1 MLKNYL
7 AVALRNL
14 WRNKTVS
21 FIHIAGLSIGLSCCM
36 LILLYVFDD
45 WSFDRFHKHYDNIY
59 QITMQIKNPDG
70 SLRASIGHTGTVY
83 GPSFQRV
90 IPDINACTRICSN
103 DFVLK
108 KDAEVYRQHI
118 NFADSNFFSVF
129 TFPVLSGDP
138 GTALAGLNGM
148 VVSEA
153 TAMKYFG
160 TVDAVGKTLEFQIDN
175 KFVPFTVTAVAR
187 NCPQNSS
194 IQFDVL
200 LPMKFYLSTGVL
212 DDWMHF
218 DVTTFLLL
226 KPGADANAVAT
237 KMALVYQVESAPA
250 VKAAR
255 SQGFKQSFHLGLQSL
270 TAMHLGGNTYNSD
283 FRSRTSDP
291 IYGYIL
297 GGIAGFILLI
307 ACINFIN
314 LTIAQSQKRSKEIG
328 VRKVIGGS
336 RSQLIRQFLGES
348 FVACGIAFALAVGL
362 ALSALPMFNQL
373 AGKQLSLS
381 YLLDARLVALLLAF
395 YVLTAFTAG
404 FYPALVLS
412 GFNPLDTLYHRFRL
426 TGKNYLG
433 KSLAVLQFTLAGAF
447 ITAAF
452 FMSQQF
458 YYLTHKD
465 LGYND
470 NDLVNVT
477 IDVDNPSKF
486 TALIRSELLTHPS
499 IRAVARHNSGK
510 DRESLMVDSGR
521 EFVASY
527 EHIDENYFSTL
538 QIPVVQGRNFS
549 PAFPTDSTHSLI
561 INETFAQQAG
571 WANPIGRSIQSPIT
585 GKAMI
590 VVGVIRDFNFY
601 PLTAKLDPQVF
612 TIGPPREDL
621 EFDIRIAPA
630 NTSATLGF
638 INNTFRKFA
647 PYSPFSYTF
656 KKDDNQHAY
665 DAQQRWRQIVA
676 FAAIF
681 TAFISCI
688 GLFGLATLATQQR
701 IKEIGIRKVLGASVP
716 NLVRL
721 LSMNFVQLVL
731 LANLIAVPIAWW
743 AVNKWLQNFAYRITL
758 HWWVFASAVG
768 ITLLIA
774 WMTVGLRALK
784 AAIANPVDNLR
795 VE

>member
-7 AVALRNL
+7 AVALRNF
-14 WRNKTVS
+14 WRNKTIS
-21 FIHIAGLSIGLSCCM
+21 FIHIAGLGIGLSCCM
-36 LILLYVFDD
+36 LILLYIFDD
-45 WSFDRFHKHYDNIY
+45 WSFDRFHKRSDRIF
-59 QITMQIKNPDG
+59 QVTMTILNQDG
-70 SLRASIGHTGTVY
+70 SLRANTGSTGTVY
-83 GPSFQRV
+83 GPSFQSS
-90 IPDINACTRICSN
+90 IPEINAYTRINTN
-103 DFVLK
+103 DFVVK
-108 KDAEVYRQHI
+108 KGAEVYTQHI
-118 NFADSNFFSVF
+118 HFADSNFFSVF
-129 TFPVLSGDP
+129 TFPLLSGDP
-138 GTALAGLNGM
+138 RRALTGLHDMVLTEKTARR
-148 VVSEA
+148 
-153 TAMKYFG
+153 YFG
-160 TVDAVGKTLEFQIDN
+160 TADAVGKTLEFQIDN
-175 KFVPFTVTAVAR
+175 KFVPFTVTAVAK

-200 LPMKFYLSTGVL
+200 LPMQFYQSTGVL
-212 DDWMHF
+212 GDWMNI
-218 DVTTFLLL
+218 DVTTFLVLN
-226 KPGADANAVAT
+226 PGADARAVAS
-237 KMALVYQVESAPA
+237 KMVRVYQAESAPA
-250 VKAAR
+250 RKAA
-255 SQGFKQSFHLGLQSL
+255 QAHGFNQSFHLGLQSL
-270 TAMHLGGNTYNSD
+270 TAMHLSGGTYGSD
-283 FRSRTSDP
+283 YRSTTTDP

-348 FVACGIAFALAVGL
+348 FIACGIAFVFAIGL
-362 ALSALPMFNQL
+362 ALLALPMFNQL

-412 GFNPLDTLYHRFRL
+412 GFNPLVTLYHRFRL
-426 TGKNYLG
+426 MGKNYLG
-433 KSLAVLQFTLAGAF
+433 KGLAVLQFTLAGAF

-470 NDLVNVT
+470 NDLVTVT
-477 IDVDNPSKF
+477 IDADNPSQLS
-486 TALIRSELLTHPS
+486 ALIRSELLTHPS
-499 IRAVARHNSGK
+499 IRAVSRHNSGN
-510 DRESLMVDSGR
+510 DRETIRVDSGR
-521 EFVASY
+521 DFAASY

-538 QIPVVQGRNFS
+538 QIPVIKGRNFS
-549 PAFPTDSTHSLI
+549 PAFPADSAHSLI

-571 WANPIGRSIQSPIT
+571 WTNPIGQSVESPNT
-585 GKAMI
+585 GKPMI
-590 VVGVIRDFNFY
+590 VVGVIRDFNFH
-601 PLTAKLDPQVF
+601 PLTAKVAPQLF
-612 TIGPPREDL
+612 TIGPPGEYL
-621 EFDIRIAPA
+621 EFDIRVAPA
-630 NTSATLGF
+630 NPSATLGF
-638 INNTFRKFA
+638 IKKTFKKFA

-665 DAQQRWRQIVA
+665 DAQQKWRQIVS
-676 FAAIF
+676 FAAVF
-681 TAFISCI
+681 TVFISCI
-688 GLFGLATLATQQR
+688 GLFGLATLATQRR

-758 HWWVFASAVG
+758 QWWVFALAIG

-774 WMTVGLRALK
+774 WLTVGFHALK

>member
-7 AVALRNL
+7 AVAFRNL

-45 WSFDRFHKHYDNIY
+45 WSFDRFHKHHDNIY
-59 QITMQIKNPDG
+59 QITMQVLNADG
-70 SLRASIGHTGTVY
+70 SFRARIGQTGTVY
-83 GPSFQRV
+83 GPSFQRG
-90 IPDINACTRICSN
+90 IPEIITCTRICTY

-108 KDAEVYRQHI
+108 KEDKAYTQHI
-118 NFADSNFFSVF
+118 HFADPNFFSVF
-129 TFPVLSGDP
+129 TFPLVSGDP
-138 GTALAGLNGM
+138 KTALASLYGM
-148 VVSEA
+148 VLTEE
-153 TAMKYFG
+153 TARKYFG

-194 IQFDVL
+194 IQFDIL
-200 LPMKFYLSTGVL
+200 LPMKFYQSTGVL
-212 DDWMHF
+212 DDWMNS

-226 KPGADANAVAT
+226 NPGADANAVLS
-237 KMALVYQVESAPA
+237 KMVRVYQVESAPA
-250 VKAAR
+250 LKAAR
-255 SQGFKQSFHLGLQSL
+255 SHGFNRSFHLGLQPL
-270 TAMHLGGNTYNSD
+270 TAMHLSSGGYNYD
-283 FRSRTSDP
+283 YRSRSSDP

-297 GGIAGFILLI
+297 SGIAGFILLI

-348 FVACGIAFALAVGL
+348 FVTCGIAFALAIGL
-362 ALSALPMFNQL
+362 ALLALPMFNKL
-373 AGKQLSLS
+373 ASKQLSLF
-381 YLLDARLVALLLAF
+381 YLSDARFIALLLAF
-395 YVLTAFTAG
+395 YLLTAFAAG

-426 TGKNYLG
+426 TGRNYLG
-433 KSLAVLQFTLAGAF
+433 KGLAVLQFSMAGAF
-447 ITAAF
+447 IIAAF

-470 NDLVNVT
+470 NDLVTVN
-477 IDVDNPSKF
+477 IDTDNSAQLA
-486 TALIRSELLTHPS
+486 ALIRNQLFTQPS
-499 IRAVARHNSGK
+499 IRAVAFHNSLN
-510 DRESLMVDSGR
+510 DRENIKVDTARQFS
-521 EFVASY
+521 ASC
-527 EHIDENYFSTL
+527 ERIDENYFSTL
-538 QIPVVQGRNFS
+538 QIPVIKGRNFS
-549 PAFPTDSTHSLI
+549 PDYPSDSAHSVI
-561 INETFAQQAG
+561 VNETFAQLAG
-571 WANPIGRSIQSPIT
+571 WKDPIGQSVESPKSHQPVT
-585 GKAMI
+585 

-601 PLTAKLDPQVF
+601 PLTLKVDAQLF
-612 TIGPPREDL
+612 TIEPPGEDL
-621 EFDIRIAPA
+621 EFDIRVAPA
-630 NTSATLGF
+630 DQPATLSYIEKIF
-638 INNTFRKFA
+638 KKFA
-647 PYSPFSYTF
+647 PYSPFTYTF
-656 KKDDNQHAY
+656 RKDDNRHAY
-665 DAQQRWRQIVA
+665 DSQEKWRRIVA

-681 TAFISCI
+681 TVFISCI
-688 GLFGLATLATQQR
+688 GLFGLATLATQRR

-721 LSMNFVQLVL
+721 LSVNFLQLVL
-731 LANLIAVPIAWW
+731 LANFIAIPVAWW
-743 AVNKWLQNFAYRITL
+743 GVNKWLQNFAYRITL
-758 HWWVFASAVG
+758 QWGVFASSVL

-774 WMTVGLRALK
+774 WLTVGLRALK
-784 AAIANPVDNLR
+784 AAAANPVDNLR